1 MFLLIIKSIEY
12 KVLEKTVEKLKN
24 ENIKQSTELEA
35 MKLLCKSLLK
45 QNKQFKVRKH
55 KKI

>member
-1 MFLLIIKSIEY
+1 MVLLIIKSIEY

-45 QNKQFKVRKH
+45 QNKQFKVGKHRKF
-55 KKI
+55 